1 MSKIVKL
8 NAAGDSAT
16 VAEATV
22 GDFFTT
28 LLSAD
33 SALTGVYGFL
43 QRVFLLVAGM
53 SIQSYRDGKG
63 FTGFASL

>member
-8 NAAGDSAT
+8 NAAGDGAT
-16 VAEATV
+16 VADATV

-28 LLSAD
+28 ILSAD
-33 SALTGVYGFL
+33 SAVTGVYGFL
-43 QRVFLLVAGM
+43 QRIALLVVGM